1 MYTIKRELTSAS
13 EVAGTEG
20 VVRMR
25 DVMRGERA
33 VLSFERI
40 SITGVDIRIEEHGR
54 EENKQQY

>member
-1 MYTIKRELTSAS
+1 
-13 EVAGTEG
+13 
-20 VVRMR
+20 MR

-54 EENKQQY
+54 EENKQQVLSGIIL